1 MVTLVGAGQDHA
13 LTPVLKRN
21 GIMTKEKRP
30 VPDVR
35 ITNQFRRGKAMVYDF
50 FCKGETR
57 LTVAIAPSED
67 STDTFTA
74 AAHARQTPELP
85 DITEPGSTRGE
96 ALRAV
101 GRAWAAKNGDIG
113 FPTVDWEL
121 VGQALVAVRAIEAAS
136 GLGAIA

>member
-1 MVTLVGAGQDHA
+1 MAGQDHA
-13 LTPVLKRN
+13 LTPVLKRRN

-57 LTVAIAPSED
+57 LTIEIAPNED
-67 STDTFTA
+67 PTHTFTA
-74 AAHARQTPELP
+74 GAHARQTPELP

-113 FPTVDWEL
+113 FPTVDWDL